1 MIVRGGQFMK
11 VRFAVAPA
19 GGLLKAPEIVS
30 FADALEASGFDG
42 VWLSDLPVR
51 PVIDPML
58 GLALIAGRT
67 TRLRLGAN
75 VVPLGRNPFMLA
87 KALAQLDQ
95 LSGGRLLLSF
105 VPGLDEPGERELLG
119 WQGASRGAALED
131 VLATV
136 RAWWSGERR
145 VAQVPSELGHD
156 DVARP
161 VQDPLEVWLGGRGP
175 KALERVGRVADGWL
189 GALVDPDEAR
199 AARTVIE
206 QSAERAGRAFDPEHF
221 GLSIAYARE
230 APTDEQVGS
239 LRARRQGVDP
249 LAFLPVGGDAL
260 RSLLGR
266 YLDAGLSKF
275 VLRPAVSP
283 PAWDEEV
290 DWLADA
296 VLDMQS

>member
-1 MIVRGGQFMK
+1 MK

-19 GGLLKAPEIVS
+19 GGLLSGPEIID

-51 PVIDPML
+51 AAIDPLL

-67 TRLRLGAN
+67 RGLKLGAN
-75 VVPLGRNPFMLA
+75 IVPLGRNPFLLA
-87 KALAQLDQ
+87 KSLAALDQ

-105 VPGLDEPGERELLG
+105 VPGLDEPGEREVLE
-119 WQGASRGAALED
+119 WQGASRGAVLED
-131 VLATV
+131 VLTTV

-145 VAQVPSELGHD
+145 VDQAPSDHALRA
-156 DVARP
+156 VIRP
-161 VQDPLEVWLGGRGP
+161 AQDPLEVWLGGRGP

-189 GALVDPDEAR
+189 GALVAPAEAR
-199 AARTVIE
+199 AARAAIE
-206 QSAERAGRAFDPEHF
+206 HSAQTSGRAFDVEHF
-221 GLSIAYARE
+221 GISLAYARE
-230 APTDEQVGS
+230 APTEEHLLS
-239 LRARRQGVDP
+239 LRARRQDVDP
-249 LAFLPVGGDAL
+249 LALLPVGADAL

-275 VLRPAVSP
+275 VLRPTVIPSS
-283 PAWDEEV
+283 WRQEV